1 MTSPVERP
9 DHASSVDRTTDRTAD
24 RSAARPAAVDIALP
38 YYGDVDL
45 MKQAVTSV
53 LDQRLQDWRLLV
65 VDDGFPDVEP
75 ARWFAQEVSDPR
87 VSYQRNES
95 NLGANGN
102 YRKCL
107 DLVTAPVVVVMGA
120 DDVMLPN
127 FLQVATDAL
136 ADFDQ
141 AAVVQCGVAVVD
153 ERGRLIRP
161 LGDRVKQRC
170 TPQVDGRTLL
180 EGENLALSLIRA
192 NWTYFPSLAWR
203 TSSIRHIGFREGL
216 DVTQDLALILD
227 TTRDG
232 GGLVLDPTLA
242 FLYRRHS
249 QSDSSVRAMDS
260 RRFDEERALFATE
273 AADFARRGWPRAARA
288 ARRHYTSRINAL
300 SLLPLVARS
309 GNASAIGKLA
319 KHVVA

>member
-1 MTSPVERP
+1 MTAPV
-9 DHASSVDRTTDRTAD
+9 HGSDRATAADRRADRTAV
-24 RSAARPAAVDIALP
+24 RPATVDVALP

-65 VDDGFPDVEP
+65 VDDGFPDPEP
-75 ARWFAQEVSDPR
+75 ARWFAEEINDAR

-102 YRKCL
+102 YRRCL
-107 DLVTAPVVVVMGA
+107 ELVTAPIVVVMGA

-136 ADFDQ
+136 AAFEQ

-153 ERGRLIRP
+153 EHGRLVRP
-161 LGDRVKQRC
+161 LGDRVKERY
-170 TPQVDGRTLL
+170 TPQVDSRTLL
-180 EGENLALSLIRA
+180 TGEDLAISLLRA
-192 NWTYFPSLAWR
+192 NWTYFPSLVWR
-203 TSSIRHIGFREGL
+203 TASIRHIGFREGL
-216 DVTQDLALILD
+216 NVTQDLALILD